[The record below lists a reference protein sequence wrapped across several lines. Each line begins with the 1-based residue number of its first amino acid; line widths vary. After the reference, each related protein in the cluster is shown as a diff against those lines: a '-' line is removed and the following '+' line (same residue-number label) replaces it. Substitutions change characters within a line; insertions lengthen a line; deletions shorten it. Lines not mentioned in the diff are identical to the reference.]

1 MPSMLESFIPR
12 PHVLERDRVA
22 VVADVPKTW
31 EAVRHLDGY
40 RSTFVRALF
49 ALRHLPDLVTGHLG
63 EVRAALTPHATIDD
77 LAAPGSDF
85 QLLEDAPQKGFV
97 VGAVGRFWQPRL
109 EFHHVAPHEFASFA
123 APGSGKI
130 VWGLSVDK
138 RRSGG
143 SWVTFE
149 LRVETTDEASQAAF
163 DRYWTLIGPFSHAI
177 RTAVLSMVQKQLD
190 AIDPANISL
199 PGDLIV
205 PAKYTRTMG
214 VVVEAPPMQVWPWL
228 AQLGC
233 QRAGWYALDRLDNG
247 GEPSANIIHPEW
259 QDVKPGDL
267 IAATPDGRSHFGV
280 LVVDPGR
287 ALVIGS
293 PSLRKQGPPT
303 TEVEPD
309 FKMTWA
315 FVLEAIG
322 EDACWLGARVRANY
336 EPSLD
341 FAVRHGWEALAHA
354 ALQRAQLQNIKGRA
368 ERWRLSPSRQE
379 RSRSSGTLGERS

>member
-12 PHVLERDRVA
+12 PHVLQRDRVA
-22 VVADVPKTW
+22 VVAEVPKTYQ
-31 EAVRHLDGY
+31 AIRHLDGY

-49 ALRHLPDLVTGHLG
+49 ALRHLPDLVKGHLD
-63 EVRAALTPHATIDD
+63 EVKKEHARIDD
-77 LAAPGSDF
+77 FTVPGSDF
-85 QLLEDAPQKGFV
+85 QLLEDAPGRGFV

-109 EFHHVAPHEFASFA
+109 EFKHVAPHDFA
-123 APGSGKI
+123 AFDEPGFGKI
-130 VWGLSVDK
+130 AWGLSVDK

-149 LRVETTDEASQAAF
+149 LRVAMTDQESQAAF

-177 RTAVLSMVQKQLD
+177 RTAVLGLVEKQLD
-190 AIDPANISL
+190 PIDVASIAL

-205 PAKYTRTMG
+205 PGRYTRTMG

-233 QRAGWYALDRLDNG
+233 QRAGWYAFDRLDNG
-247 GEPSANIIHPEW
+247 GQPSADTIHPEW
-259 QDVKPGDL
+259 QQLAPGDL
-267 IAATPDGRSHFGV
+267 LAATPDGRSHFGV
-280 LVVDPGR
+280 LMVDPGR

-293 PSLRKQGPPT
+293 PSLRKVGPPT
-303 TEVEPD
+303 TEPEPD
-309 FKMTWA
+309 FKLTWA

-322 EDACWLGARVRANY
+322 EEASWLGARVRASY

-341 FAVRHGWEALAHA
+341 FALRHGWEALVHQV
-354 ALQRAQLQNIKGRA
+354 LQRTQLQNIKSRA
-368 ERWRLSPSRQE
+368 ERGTIT
-379 RSRSSGTLGERS
+379 SS